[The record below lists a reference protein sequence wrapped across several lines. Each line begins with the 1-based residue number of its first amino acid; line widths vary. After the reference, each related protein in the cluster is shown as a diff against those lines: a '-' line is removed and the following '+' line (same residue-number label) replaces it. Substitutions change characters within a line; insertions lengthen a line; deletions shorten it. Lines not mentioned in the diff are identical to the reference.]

1 MFRKNLLY
9 FVVVLIGCLLLTDI
23 LFTHYNNNT
32 MKQNRV
38 IRNEIAQVRLY
49 YDQIGRVLIH
59 SLDLGLRGFALAP
72 NEQFSE
78 PMYNALH
85 WKDSIFANV
94 EKPLRELGYD
104 MAGFNKLN
112 DSLDSYTK
120 YCFMLK
126 ESLDAHDTTTFGRYF
141 RTDRGARIWGQYISG
156 ENEIDDFLNKI
167 DQNAIIG
174 IEDAMARN
182 QGLQII
188 LFIICFPTLL
198 YTAYR
203 TLKTFSLSEQLR
215 VMEADKN
222 KMLREQNEVL
232 ERNVAERTQEI
243 LSQNEEIISQTEELA
258 TQRDTLFLQHKEVQ
272 EAHKLIEIQNQEIQ
286 FKNETLQ
293 REIVKQTQD
302 LRNSNQELI
311 AHNNQLEQ
319 FAFIAAHNLRAPVAR
334 ILGLANIIKISDLEK
349 DRNDA
354 MRKMVGSALDLD
366 AVVKDL
372 STILDIKKH
381 TSNFTA
387 VDLAG
392 ALQRVLKTLEKE
404 AEDTGTQINIDLTDT
419 PNVYGVS
426 PYLDSIFY
434 NLISNGIK
442 YRSPDRK
449 PIITIRGV
457 DLIDVTLITI
467 SDNGLGIDMSKH
479 GANVFSLYKR
489 FHLHV
494 EGKGLGL
501 FLVKAQMAAMGGKV
515 EIASELD
522 RGTTFKL
529 HFKKS

>member
-1 MFRKNLLY
+1 
-9 FVVVLIGCLLLTDI
+9 
-23 LFTHYNNNT
+23 

-59 SLDLGLRGFALAP
+59 SLDIGLRGFALAP
-72 NEQFSE
+72 TPQFSQ

-85 WKDSIFANV
+85 WKDSIFARV
-94 EKPLRELGYD
+94 EVPLKELDYN
-104 MAGFNKLN
+104 MSSFHKLS
-112 DSLDSYTK
+112 DSLNSYTK

-126 ESLDAHDTTTFGRYF
+126 DRLEANDTAIFARYF
-141 RTDRGARIWGQYISG
+141 RTDRGAKIWSQYISG
-156 ENEIDDFLNKI
+156 EKAIDDFLNAI
-167 DQNAIIG
+167 DQKAINS
-174 IEDAMARN
+174 IEDAMGRN

-203 TLKTFSLSEQLR
+203 TLTTFTLSEQLR
-215 VMEADKN
+215 AMEADKN
-222 KMLREQNEVL
+222 KMLKDQNEVL
-232 ERNVAERTQEI
+232 ERNVTERTQEI

-286 FKNETLQ
+286 FRNETLQ
-293 REIVKQTQD
+293 REIVKQTQE
-302 LRNSNQELI
+302 LRIANQELI

-372 STILDIKKH
+372 STILEIKKH
-381 TSNFTA
+381 TSNFSA
-387 VDLAG
+387 VDLSG
-392 ALQRVLKTLEKE
+392 SLQRALKTLEKE
-404 AEDTGTQINIDLTDT
+404 AEDTGTRINIDLTET
-419 PNVYGVS
+419 PTVYGVS

-434 NLISNGIK
+434 NLISNAIK

-449 PIITIRGV
+449 PVITIRGI

-467 SDNGLGIDMSKH
+467 SDNGLGIDMTKH
-479 GANVFSLYKR
+479 GANVFNLYKR

-501 FLVKAQMAAMGGKV
+501 FLVKAQMAAMGGTV

-529 HFKKS
+529 HFKKP